1 MPQGRLSLS
10 DLLDRLE
17 AFYGRQEPHFP
28 TEPFE
33 FLVWWYC
40 GYPASDAACTRGWE
54 KLNAEVGIK
63 PGELLRAK
71 PAKLAAALKP
81 GGMFPEL
88 RAECIKETAMRIQ
101 SEFGGDLR
109 AALSGPLPQAR
120 KILKTFHSIAD
131 PGADRILLFAG
142 IAPIA
147 AVPSNCVHV
156 LVRILNGKEGKNY
169 AADYREAQRFIAGEL
184 PEKVDSR
191 ARAYLLLKQ
200 HGQELCKRANPKCPD
215 CPVRANC
222 AYAALNSRG

>member
-17 AFYGRQEPHFP
+17 SFYGPQEPHFP
-28 TEPFE
+28 TDPFE
-33 FLVWWYC
+33 FLGWWYS
-40 GYPASDAACTRGWE
+40 GYPASAAACAKGWE
-54 KLNAEVGIK
+54 KLNADVGIK

-71 PAKLAAALKP
+71 PTKLTAALKP

-88 RAECIKETAMRIQ
+88 RAERIKEAAMRIE

-109 AALSGPLPQAR
+109 TALSGPLPQAR

-131 PGADRILLFAG
+131 PGTDRILLFAG

-156 LVRILNGKEGKNY
+156 LARILNGKEGKNY
-169 AADYREAQRFIAGEL
+169 SADYREGQRFIAAEL
-184 PEKVDSR
+184 PDKLGSR
-191 ARAYLLLKQ
+191 TRAYLLLKR
-200 HGQELCKRANPKCPD
+200 HGQELCKAKPKCPD
-215 CPVRANC
+215 CPLRTKC
-222 AYAALNSRG
+222 AYAALN